1 MKKRQTANL
10 ALAISACGFLGTAGV
25 AGFLGGMVHHGFLAA
40 TIGGLADWFAVTA
53 LFRKPLGISYRTD
66 ILRRNRGRITEA
78 IVTFTSED
86 LLSTEN
92 IMEIVR
98 AQDTAGLLVG
108 YLRDRGGRKE
118 VIAVLRA
125 AMLRVAA
132 DMDSASIAR
141 ELTPALREGL
151 SALALQN
158 LAQSMCQLLSEE
170 AHSRRILR
178 SLFLFLREALK
189 SPQAQSLL
197 QENIRA
203 FRKAYEGDSFG
214 RAFALSL
221 AGIDD
226 SELLYLF
233 NDRMEKTLDD
243 LLAEKGESYVR
254 AKAGLESL
262 LTALSREEAFQK
274 VMRRWANQL
283 VERVDIEGL
292 IIYWLEH
299 SVKAEEPFWIPP
311 FEAFLGKQIDA
322 FCASETLQRRLD
334 TSLKDFLE
342 AEFRKHHGAI
352 EGLIRERLAEFSD
365 DALIEFVESRVEDDL
380 QMIRIN
386 GAVVGS
392 LVGMGLYLLV
402 KLTEGAWG
410 I

>member
-1 MKKRQTANL
+1 MKKRQKANL
-10 ALAISACGFLGTAGV
+10 ALAVSALGFLGTAQV
-25 AGFLGGMVHHGFLAA
+25 AGFAGGMVHHGFLAA

-98 AQDTAGLLVG
+98 AQDTAGLLVS
-108 YLRDRGGRKE
+108 YLQDRGGRKE
-118 VIAVLRA
+118 VISVLRA
-125 AMLRVAA
+125 CMLRVAA
-132 DMDSASIAR
+132 DMDSALIAR
-141 ELTPALREGL
+141 ELSPALREGL

-158 LAQSMCQLLSEE
+158 LAQSMCQILGEE
-170 AHSRRILR
+170 VHSRRILR
-178 SLFLFLREALK
+178 SFFLFLKEALK
-189 SPQAQSLL
+189 SPQAQNLL

-226 SELLYLF
+226 AELLHIF
-233 NDRMEKTLDD
+233 NDRMQKTLES
-243 LLAEKGESYVR
+243 LLEEKGESYVR
-254 AKAGLESL
+254 AKAGLEAL
-262 LTALSREEAFQK
+262 LSALSREEAFQET
-274 VMRRWANQL
+274 MRRWASQL

-292 IIYWLEH
+292 VIYWLEH
-299 SVKAEEPFWIPP
+299 GVKAENPFWIPA
-311 FEAFLGKQIDA
+311 FVAFLGKQIDA
-322 FCASETLQRRLD
+322 FCASEDMQKRLD
-334 TSLKDFLE
+334 TSIKDFLE
-342 AEFRKHHGAI
+342 TEFRKHHGAI

-365 DALIEFVESRVEDDL
+365 DALIHFVETRVEDDL

-402 KLTEGAWG
+402 KIAEGVWG
-410 I
+410 V